1 MDAVEEVLRRRDEDN
16 PPPPSVGAN
25 TTQQP
30 AITGIARFGKSSRTP
45 AAVSSRAMSPA
56 EKAKELVESYITW
69 CDSDEAPTTAT
80 SWGEVMMKWPTVWAR
95 SFPEVAQAFR

>member
-1 MDAVEEVLRRRDEDN
+1 
-16 PPPPSVGAN
+16 
-25 TTQQP
+25 
-30 AITGIARFGKSSRTP
+30 
-45 AAVSSRAMSPA
+45 MSPA

>member
-1 MDAVEEVLRRRDEDN
+1 MSKQTRGSTWVIYPTRHYCLGEAEEREEVT
-16 PPPPSVGAN
+16 V
-25 TTQQP
+25 
-30 AITGIARFGKSSRTP
+30 
-45 AAVSSRAMSPA
+45 MSPA

-95 SFPEVAQAFR
+95 TFPEVAQAFR